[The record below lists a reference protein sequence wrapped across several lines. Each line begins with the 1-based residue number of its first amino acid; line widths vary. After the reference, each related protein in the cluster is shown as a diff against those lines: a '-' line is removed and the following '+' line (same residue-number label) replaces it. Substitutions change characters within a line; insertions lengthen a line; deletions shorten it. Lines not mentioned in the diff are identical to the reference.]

1 MPPTKLSEAIE
12 YGTLDALISSWE
24 LSLQAGNK
32 SPKTL
37 RVYGDTARMFATFAR
52 DKLGVTEAR
61 KVTRETVE
69 TFIADQLARFKPT
82 TASVRFR
89 SLQQFFKWLAEEGE
103 IERSPMATM
112 KPPIVPEVPVPVV
125 ADDDLRKLLKVC
137 EGATFEH
144 KRDLAIL
151 RVMIETG
158 TRLAEVAG
166 LNLDDVDMAD
176 KTITVVGKG
185 RRPRTLPFGTKTA
198 QAFDRYLRLRPRH
211 PKAASPGLWL
221 GPKGTMTDSGI
232 AQMLERR
239 CGEAGIEKVHPHQLR
254 HTAAHA
260 WLADGGGE
268 DAAMRLFGW
277 KSRQMLS
284 RYGASA
290 ADERARDEFRRRSLG
305 DRL

>member
-1 MPPTKLSEAIE
+1 MPPAKLSEATE
-12 YGTLDALISSWE
+12 YGTLDVLIPSWE

-32 SPKTL
+32 SVKTL
-37 RVYGDTARMFATFAR
+37 RVYGDSCRLFAAFAR
-52 DKLGVTEAR
+52 DQLGVTEAR
-61 KVTRETVE
+61 RVTRETVE
-69 TFIADQLARFKPT
+69 TFMADQLARWKPT

-89 SLQQFFKWLAEEGE
+89 SLQQFWKFLLEEGE
-103 IERSPMATM
+103 IERSPMVNM
-112 KPPIVPEVPVPVV
+112 RPPIVPEVPVPVV
-125 ADDDLRKLLKVC
+125 GDDDLRKLLKAT
-137 EGATFEH
+137 EGSTFEN

-166 LNLDDVDMAD
+166 LNVDDVDLPD
-176 KTITVVGKG
+176 KTIVVTGKG
-185 RRPRTLPFGTKTA
+185 RRPRVIPFGTKTA
-198 QAFDRYLRLRPRH
+198 LALDRYLRLRPRH
-211 PKAASPGLWL
+211 AQASSAGLWL
-221 GPKGTMTDSGI
+221 GPRGKMTDSGI

-239 CGEAGIEKVHPHQLR
+239 CGEAGIGKVHPHQLR

-290 ADERARDEFRRRSLG
+290 ADERARDEARRRSLG